1 MSLKNNVPIKFL
13 IADDHSLIRQG
24 LVFIIEDADLN
35 CHILQA
41 TNFAQILEKIK
52 DHQVDIAILDAQ
64 FPEGNILSLLPE
76 IRKIKNDIKILMFSG
91 IDEETHALKY
101 INAGA
106 NGFLSKMSDEEEIKN
121 AILKMH
127 QYGEYLSA
135 TTQTLLLSSIHN
147 KSIINPL
154 HSLSEREL
162 KVAEMYAEGLGN
174 LEIANKLDLK
184 QNTVSTMKKRIFDK
198 LNIENIVQ
206 LVELIKIQH

>member
-1 MSLKNNVPIKFL
+1 MSLKNNEPIKFL

-41 TNFAQILEKIK
+41 TNFAQILEITK
-52 DHQVDIAILDAQ
+52 DYQVDIAILDAQ

-76 IRKIKNDIKILMFSG
+76 IRKIKPDIKILMFSG

-106 NGFLSKMSDEEEIKN
+106 NGFLSKMSDEEEIKY
-121 AILKMH
+121 AILKIH
-127 QYGEYLSA
+127 QYGEYLST
-135 TTQTLLLSSIHN
+135 TTQTLLLNSIHN

-198 LNIENIVQ
+198 LKIENIVQ
-206 LVELIKIQH
+206 LAELIRI